1 MMRRA
6 LGWAA
11 LAAAALALPHLMYPV
26 LATDIVTWGLFAA
39 AFDILLGYTGLLSFG
54 QAAYFGGGAYAAAL
68 LAQRAGVPFPL
79 NALAAGLIAGAMAVP
94 LMGLAIRRR
103 GIYFA
108 MITLAFAEM
117 VFYVINEWRSLT
129 GGENGVQGIPRVA
142 PGGLSIAAPLVYYY
156 TALPLAVLG
165 LLVCWRIVRSPF
177 GRVLLAIRENE
188 VRTEMLGYPV
198 TRYKLLAAVLSCALS
213 GFAGGLWVINHGFV
227 ALDAVHWST
236 SGLVLTMVLLGGIG
250 TRLGP
255 LAGAALVLYL
265 RDFLSTWTDAWGVVT
280 GLIFIAVIL
289 IFRRGI
295 AGTLEPLLAGGAP
308 TDRAAQAQAG
318 PPPQGGPGLSPQR
331 GAGPVP

>member
-1 MMRRA
+1 MMRRR
-6 LGWAA
+6 LGWTA
-11 LAAAALALPHLMYPV
+11 LVAVALALPWLMYPV
-26 LATDIVTWGLFAA
+26 LATDIVTWGLFVA

-54 QAAYFGGGAYAAAL
+54 HAAYFGGGAYAAAL
-68 LAQRAGVPFPL
+68 LALRGGVVFPVS
-79 NALAAGLIAGAMAVP
+79 ALAAGALAGLMAVP

-117 VFYVINEWRSLT
+117 VFYVVNEWRSLT
-129 GGENGVQGIPRVA
+129 GGENGVQGVPRVA
-142 PGGLSIAAPLVYYY
+142 LGGLHITSAVVYYY
-156 TALPLAVLG
+156 TALSLAALG
-165 LLVCWRIVRSPF
+165 FLLCWRIVRSPF
-177 GRVLLAIRENE
+177 GRVMLAIRENE

-198 TRYKLLAAVLSCALS
+198 YRYKLIAAVLSCAIS
-213 GFAGGLWVINHGFV
+213 GFAGGLWVMNHGFV

-280 GLIFIAVIL
+280 GLIFIGVIL
-289 IFRRGI
+289 VFRRGI
-295 AGTLEPLLAGGAP
+295 VGTLEPLVVCGR
-308 TDRAAQAQAG
+308 RAAPPAG
-318 PPPQGGPGLSPQR
+318 QPAPVSGAPQGGTRPIP
-331 GAGPVP
+331 

>member
-1 MMRRA
+1 MTRRA
-6 LGWAA
+6 LGWTA
-11 LAAAALALPHLMYPV
+11 LAAVALALPWLMYPV

-79 NALAAGLIAGAMAVP
+79 NALAAGVIAGAMAVP

-129 GGENGVQGIPRVA
+129 GGENGVQGIPRAA
-142 PGGLSIAAPLVYYY
+142 PGGFSLASPLVYYY

-165 LLVCWRIVRSPF
+165 LLLCWRIVRSPF

-198 TRYKLLAAVLSCALS
+198 TRYKLIAAVLSCAIS

-295 AGTLEPLLAGGAP
+295 VGTLEPLVVRGTTAGRTSP
-308 TDRAAQAQAG
+308 AQA
-318 PPPQGGPGLSPQR
+318 GLSPQS
-331 GAGPVP
+331 GPGFSPQGGTGPVP

>member
-1 MMRRA
+1 MTRRPI
-6 LGWAA
+6 GWAA
-11 LAAAALALPHLMYPV
+11 LAAVALALPWFMYPV

-68 LAQRAGVPFPL
+68 LAQRAGVPFPF

-129 GGENGVQGIPRVA
+129 GGENGVQGVPRVA
-142 PGGLSIAAPLVYYY
+142 LGGLSIASPVVYYY

-165 LLVCWRIVRSPF
+165 LLLCWRIVRSPF

-198 TRYKLLAAVLSCALS
+198 VRYKLIAAVLSCALS

-227 ALDAVHWST
+227 ALDAVHWNT

-280 GLIFIAVIL
+280 GLIFIVVIL
-289 IFRRGI
+289 VFRRGI
-295 AGTLEPLLAGGAP
+295 VGTLEPLFVRDPRAAPPAGRV
-308 TDRAAQAQAG
+308 TAAQA
-318 PPPQGGPGLSPQR
+318 GLSPQ
-331 GAGPVP
+331 GGTGQVP

>member
-1 MMRRA
+1 MTRRIV
-6 LGWAA
+6 GWAA
-11 LAAAALALPHLMYPV
+11 VVAVALTLPWFIYPV

-54 QAAYFGGGAYAAAL
+54 QAAYFGGGAYAAGL
-68 LAQRAGVPFPL
+68 LALRAGVPFPV
-79 NALAAGLIAGAMAVP
+79 NALAAGVITGAMAVP

-129 GGENGVQGIPRVA
+129 GGENGVQGIPRAA
-142 PGGLSIAAPLVYYY
+142 PWGLSLASPLVYYY
-156 TALPLAVLG
+156 AALPLAVLG
-165 LLVCWRIVRSPF
+165 LLLCWRVVRSPF

-188 VRTEMLGYPV
+188 VRTATLGYPV
-198 TRYKLLAAVLSCALS
+198 HRFKLIAAVLSCALS

-255 LAGAALVLYL
+255 LTGAALVLYL
-265 RDFLSTWTDAWGVVT
+265 RDFLATWTDAWGVVT
-280 GLIFIAVIL
+280 GVIFVAVIL

-295 AGTLEPLLAGGAP
+295 VGTIEPLVVRGQT
-308 TDRAAQAQAG
+308 TDRPPAQAALS
-318 PPPQGGPGLSPQR
+318 PQGGPGLSPQ
-331 GAGPVP
+331 GGPLP

>member
-1 MMRRA
+1 MRRRG

-11 LAAAALALPHLMYPV
+11 LAAVALALPWLMYPV

-39 AFDILLGYTGLLSFG
+39 SFDILLGYAGLLSFG
-54 QAAYFGGGAYAAAL
+54 HAAYFGGGAYAAAL

-79 NALAAGLIAGAMAVP
+79 NALAAGVVAGLMAVP

-117 VFYVINEWRSLT
+117 IFYVVNEWRSLT

-142 PGGLSIAAPLVYYY
+142 LGGASLASPVVYYY

-165 LLVCWRIVRSPF
+165 LLLCWRIVRSPF

-198 TRYKLLAAVLSCALS
+198 RRYKLIAALLSCTLS
-213 GFAGGLWVINHGFV
+213 GFAGGLWVMNHGFV

-265 RDFLSTWTDAWGVVT
+265 RDFLSTWTDAWGAVT
-280 GLIFIAVIL
+280 GLIFIGVIL
-289 IFRRGI
+289 VFRRGI
-295 AGTLEPLLAGGAP
+295 VGTLEPLLVRGGPVEPPPALEANPTAAP
-308 TDRAAQAQAG
+308 T
-318 PPPQGGPGLSPQR
+318 PGL
-331 GAGPVP
+331 GPTA

>member
-1 MMRRA
+1 MIRRG

-11 LAAAALALPHLMYPV
+11 LAAVALALPWVIYPV

-54 QAAYFGGGAYAAAL
+54 QAAYFGGGAYTAAL

-79 NALAAGLIAGAMAVP
+79 NALGGALLAGLMAIP

-117 VFYVINEWRSLT
+117 VFYVVNEWRSLT
-129 GGENGVQGIPRVA
+129 GGENGVQGIPRLA
-142 PGGLSIAAPLVYYY
+142 PGGLSLASPLVYYY
-156 TALPLAVLG
+156 AALPLGVLG
-165 LLVCWRIVRSPF
+165 LLLCWRIVRSPF
-177 GRVLLAIRENE
+177 GHVLLAIRENE

-198 TRYKLLAAVLSCALS
+198 RRYKLLAAVLSCTLS
-213 GFAGGLWVINHGFV
+213 GFAGGLWVMNHGFV

-280 GLIFIAVIL
+280 GVIFIIVVL
-289 IFRRGI
+289 VFRRGI
-295 AGTLEPLLAGGAP
+295 VGTLEPLLVRRP
-308 TDRAAQAQAG
+308 QAQAETRTQAALS
-318 PPPQGGPGLSPQR
+318 PQGG
-331 GAGPVP
+331 GPVP

>member
-1 MMRRA
+1 MMTRRVA
-6 LGWAA
+6 GWAA
-11 LAAAALALPHLMYPV
+11 LAALALALPWLMYPV

-79 NALAAGLIAGAMAVP
+79 NALGAALFAGLIAVP

-117 VFYVINEWRSLT
+117 VFYVVNEWRSLT

-142 PGGLSIAAPLVYYY
+142 PGGWSLASPLGYYY
-156 TALPLAVLG
+156 TALPLAVVG
-165 LLVCWRIVRSPF
+165 LLLCWRIVRSPF

-188 VRTEMLGYPV
+188 IRTEMLGYPV
-198 TRYKLLAAVLSCALS
+198 RRYKLLAAVLSCTLS
-213 GFAGGLWVINHGFV
+213 GFAGGLWVMNHGFV

-236 SGLVLTMVLLGGIG
+236 SGLVLTMVLLGGVG

-265 RDFLSTWTDAWGVVT
+265 RDFLSTWTDAWGAVT
-280 GLIFIAVIL
+280 GIIFIIVVL
-289 IFRRGI
+289 VFRRGI
-295 AGTLEPLLAGGAP
+295 VGTLEPLFSPRPRAGAAP
-308 TDRAAQAQAG
+308 RAQAA
-318 PPPQGGPGLSPQR
+318 LSPQ
-331 GAGPVP
+331 GDGGSLP